1 MKLSSVAV
9 TALVSASAVSASPIH
24 KRELGGVLMC
34 TGANATGT
42 CHYEVYKLK
51 ECNQLPPPFYKNI
64 KTFAPDGENFAC
76 YPRVYDCGGICK
88 SPTGCT
94 FGKVDFNYEHKY
106 NLSAI
111 GWDTLFQSFDCFEKR
126 TPPAPLR

>member
-1 MKLSSVAV
+1 
-9 TALVSASAVSASPIH
+9 
-24 KRELGGVLMC
+24 MC

-42 CHYEVYKLK
+42 CHYEVYKLEK
-51 ECNQLPPPFYKNI
+51 CHQLPPPFYKNV

-106 NLSAI
+106 NISAI

-126 TPPAPLR
+126 KPSPLP

>member
-1 MKLSSVAV
+1 MKLSFVAA
-9 TALVSASAVSASPIH
+9 TALISTSAVSAWPLH
-24 KRELGGVLMC
+24 KRAMGGILIC
-34 TGANATGT
+34 TGANATET
-42 CHYEVYKLK
+42 CHYEVYKLEK
-51 ECNQLPPPFYKNI
+51 CHQLPPPYYKNV

-106 NLSAI
+106 NISAI

-126 TPPAPLR
+126 TPPRPLR

>member
-9 TALVSASAVSASPIH
+9 TTLVSASAVSASPIH
-24 KRELGGVLMC
+24 KREIGGILMC

-42 CHYEVYKLK
+42 CHYEVYELK
-51 ECNQLPPPFYKNI
+51 KCHQLPPPYYRNI

-94 FGKVDFNYEHKY
+94 FGKVDFNYENKF
-106 NLSAI
+106 NMSAI
-111 GWDTLFQSFDCFEKR
+111 GWDSLFQSFDCFEKR
-126 TPPAPLR
+126 KPVWPQ